1 MGLLFTGY
9 IAFLSL
15 IWIVL
20 TFGGIRSLSAK
31 KQESHSK
38 VGKKLRILLMVPCKG
53 PDIELERNLR
63 NATRQDYPNYKAIA
77 IVESTKDPAFKSIK
91 ASGIDYIMGNFKCTG
106 SGKVKNLA
114 TAINKFKNFDAYC
127 IMDSDVNVGKGWLS
141 SLAGSMDKKTGIVT
155 AFPIFNPIGGFWS
168 KAKHIW
174 GFVGFGLMENPKTRF
189 GWGGT
194 LLFRKE
200 LMKDGGFELFAKSV
214 SDDITL
220 TKLCKTRGL
229 RLAYVPEA
237 RPIVDTKETASSF
250 LEWSNR
256 QTAFSV
262 LGNRKILYLGLVYYG
277 AGALLLA
284 SAIILTI
291 WASYLFAILLLPFIL
306 FTAKSYQRS
315 EEADLATIPIC
326 FILTFLYLFNMA
338 NAAFSKRVLWRGKSY
353 QLY

>member
-9 IAFLSL
+9 LVFLSL
-15 IWIVL
+15 IWLIL
-20 TFGGIRSLSAK
+20 TFAAIRALIPK
-31 KQESHSK
+31 KAVKTEK
-38 VGKKLRILLMVPCKG
+38 ITKKLKILLMVPCKG
-53 PDIELERNLR
+53 TDIELERNLR
-63 NATRQDYPNYKAIA
+63 TAMAQDYPNYKVVA
-77 IVESTKDPAFKSIK
+77 IVESKRDLAFKSIK
-91 ASGIDYIMGNFKCTG
+91 ASGIPYIMGDFKCTG

-114 TAINKFKNFDAYC
+114 TAINRFKKFDAYC

-141 SLAGSMDKKTGIVT
+141 SLAGAMDKKTGIAT

-168 KAKHIW
+168 RAKHIW

-220 TKLCKTRGL
+220 TNLCKARGL

-237 RPIVDTKETASSF
+237 RPIVDTKESASSF
-250 LEWSNR
+250 FEWSNR

-262 LGNRKILYLGLVYYG
+262 LGNRKILYIGLIYYG

-284 SAIILTI
+284 SAIALTI

-306 FTAKSYQRS
+306 STAKSYQRS
-315 EEADLATIPIC
+315 GEANLSTIPIC